1 MVGYLE
7 ASTDAVITK
16 DNSDRTHA
24 CIFLGPS
31 VNRQVSLNCFDLETG
46 KVVVRRSAKQ
56 LFCPDRLLKKSEEWG
71 KKGKSA
77 IMRGQIKFLNIHGV
91 KFDWENEFLEEIELS
106 KTDEKLVQPDF
117 IAEVPGIAVQGDYDK
132 IIGPKPDAVS
142 EKDIPSVA
150 QRLAEAS
157 ENAGRNLYANT
168 QFRARGI
175 L

>member
-56 LFCPDRLLKKSEEWG
+56 LIWPDRLLKKAE
-71 KKGKSA
+71 
-77 IMRGQIKFLNIHGV
+77 NGV
-91 KFDWENEFLEEIELS
+91 RRER
-106 KTDEKLVQPDF
+106 
-117 IAEVPGIAVQGDYDK
+117 
-132 IIGPKPDAVS
+132 
-142 EKDIPSVA
+142 A
-150 QRLAEAS
+150 QFCA
-157 ENAGRNLYANT
+157 
-168 QFRARGI
+168 ARSSS
-175 L
+175 